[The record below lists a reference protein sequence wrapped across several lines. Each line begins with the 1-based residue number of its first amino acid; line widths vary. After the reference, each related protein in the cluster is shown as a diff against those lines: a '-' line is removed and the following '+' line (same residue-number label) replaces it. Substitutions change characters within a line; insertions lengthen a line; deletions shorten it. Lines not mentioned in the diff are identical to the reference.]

1 MNSLVACK
9 SQAEQVDGVLSNI
22 GKRGNLNNF
31 IKQFVAMDD
40 AVKALRKELDSVKA
54 GLGDKLNNGWMKSFD
69 EMVAKMSQ
77 ISELSKNIFEG
88 LNGVNLKDKGVTKEL
103 RSYAEQLNAILK
115 NVGID
120 KQIDL
125 ELFNTKDVQ
134 AQFDELIQYAGEL
147 NGKLNVT
154 LGEIDLSKFGDNI
167 KSAGDKVSGNIKEAG
182 GKISAEVQQQI
193 DELEK
198 QKAKY
203 QEALDIFSGKG
214 TRVKTTKKNDVATLT
229 NLVEEFKKAELE
241 LSSKEQGS
249 SGYEEAFARK
259 VKAATLL
266 KNTADYVVD
275 HGSNK
280 GSEYVA
286 MYSKEYEKAQQ
297 FLEKFSEK
305 QKTIL
310 EKIKNDYKQKIQE
323 INTEIA
329 KFGKEVPETKNE
341 PKNATISYEKLTKS
355 VERYYELQR
364 KLDTAADSNEFNK
377 IADEADKIA
386 DSFSNMDSACSAV
399 FDRIQDGLGKS
410 EALSQLADI
419 LNIQPSGTEAGVKAA
434 QEAADAAKKKA
445 DEEERAYQAI
455 TKSVETQRVMY
466 HLGTGSAINGK
477 GARSD
482 TFADMLDNLT
492 TNANGTRYEKYGY
505 GVLGGGL
512 FGVQNPS
519 TIPKEQAASAGKFIY
534 SLDLSKYNMYLLD
547 TEERAANLM
556 DFMSKLQ
563 KIAIRGAVP
572 DYTGFNEFL
581 GNTDLNSLY
590 EQFKTLFDETKF
602 TKEQLGSFIDEMVS
616 QLTQAGLFFDSEK
629 GQLDFHNISDELA
642 NSDNISTRF
651 FKKLGYQGV
660 NAGNTSLDGFG
671 QGSVLFDFNQSDI
684 VGYFN
689 TIEQAAQDFQNNLKS
704 GWVGSNEQLQQYL
717 ANIEEII
724 AKISTAKQNKLQ
736 LMPNFDTSNY
746 DNTLALLN
754 NVKQNISNILSN
766 NATESASSS
775 FAIVTDNQTAQLEKE
790 KQLMQEIAALKEK
803 LNAVPTNPVDASE
816 LESAQKQVQELEE
829 EILRMEGALDSWKS
843 SYYEIQQSLDY
854 SIPMSEVEE
863 NMTSNDVVDEYRAQ
877 IETLN
882 STINQLNEKLA
893 TTKTRLTDIQTVDS
907 SSNVGD
913 ASLKEIDSKIQSYE
927 ELCEVVKR
935 YNELVLKSH
944 SENLTDTENKEID
957 KINSQFAATKGV
969 LNDPDKYVNYD
980 ISMSRMRGFLGEY
993 NTDQLAQYLGI
1004 EVPHAASSAG
1014 ASIDN
1019 LKTKA
1024 EDLKTKFLELTQSL
1038 DSDLFAGH
1046 YDEFSLGKSQAELDK
1061 AQQELQELAD
1071 AGYIAADAMEQV
1083 NSAYKNTSNAITASY
1098 EGIKNENMFKEDS
1111 GSYDRGYEEGYFAAE
1126 KRYEQD
1132 VNSYIHEINELTKRS
1147 ESLESQ
1153 LSQMQSTKN
1162 QVSESTS
1169 ITTPEIDSANKA
1181 KEAFAAATTQKNQ
1194 FVEANVKVK
1203 ESAESSAIAI
1213 DKEVQKVREASEAFA
1228 DAASK
1233 KNDFANAN
1241 KNVKDTEESTKKE
1254 SKSKKP
1260 SSNGYQDLDT
1270 YKTLIDANK
1279 KLSSA
1284 FNKIDTE
1291 VFVDKNT
1298 ELGQLKTRYE
1308 ELTKEIQELTKSE
1321 ETLGKVSEEDMQR
1334 LSTATKQLMSDF
1346 EKYAQA
1352 KKEASKQKDSTY
1364 GADVLEKVQSQ
1375 HTRLIDKVDSGGYSN
1390 ASGIVN
1396 KLQQYEQAYQRII
1409 DLQKKL
1415 ANTDITSDLGKKIAA
1430 EFDDAV
1436 KSFNNY
1442 GKKIENI
1449 IKKSEN
1455 LQDKIGNIPYAVSE
1469 GFDLEDEA
1477 SRRSE
1482 LEAFARSFDGLDKKS
1497 IQFSDSYSKVVFTI
1511 KNGNGEIE
1519 KITASFN
1526 QAGTAIDASSKN
1538 LGKVANKFTSFFDGV
1553 KKKTGEIAT
1562 YFTGANLVYRAAT
1575 QIRQGITYVKE
1586 IDTALTELKK
1596 VTDETDATYKK
1607 FLKTASQ
1614 TAGQIGSTVKDFTNA
1629 TADFARLGYNIE
1641 QASDLAKAAS
1651 VYYNVGDDLADIGEA
1666 SDSIISTMHGFGIE
1680 ASNAMEIVDKFNE
1693 VGNNFAISSSGIGQ
1707 SLLRSASAMAE
1718 AGNTIDETIGLIT
1731 AANSVVQ
1738 NPEAVGTAM
1747 KTLSLRIR
1755 GAKVELEDAGEDVDG
1770 MANSISEL
1778 QKKLL
1783 ALTGGK
1789 VNIMLDEKTF
1799 KNTTEILREMSTVW
1813 DDMTDVNRASA
1824 LELLG
1829 GKRQANVL
1837 AAVIKNFDLVE
1848 NAIKASSDA
1857 AGSAERENEKYLNSI
1872 QGKVDQFNNA
1882 AQTMWMNFISSDA
1895 IKFVVDL
1902 GTNLVKIADD
1912 LGLVGTALAALG
1924 IKTVLPKIFSG
1935 FKDSIGAAKTAFDT
1949 ARGIVSTISSF
1960 NGEGLMSFLGGK
1972 IEATSIND
1980 ITHALGA
1987 EIMAQKELS
1996 KELATQILLKN
2007 GVKAEDIEGALAAM
2021 GYSSAN
2027 GVLSLSFKGL
2037 ATSIKEAAIAFWASP
2052 FGKIAIIVGAITA
2065 IVAIMSAL
2073 IDTHDDYVDELKET
2087 SNEISDVRNNI
2098 QSLNSELKTT
2108 QDRIDELNKKDKLS
2122 FAEEEELKNL
2132 KAQNAEL
2139 ERSIRLAE
2147 QKEKRLQKKASKSLN
2162 KAVKSD
2168 ALFNNITWTR
2178 YANSKGEHVRAAEA
2192 IDSSTQYAE
2201 GTYGLK
2207 EGYTQETVTD
2217 TALQRK
2223 IEQYKLAQEALKQ
2236 AKDELEK
2243 LGDDAEDKEVKSA
2256 EKKVEQMQ
2264 KNVDTTY
2271 DAISDTMDKI
2281 NEDYLSQ
2288 EGVEWQYGDPDELE
2302 DWQKQMNANLKI
2314 IYDAQDKLAIASDT
2328 TGKAI
2333 ESAFSRVSLQ
2343 TEFQDELKT
2352 IQETAGITGEKL
2364 KEMYDS
2370 SNDTSDTG
2378 IKAFIQSLIDCGVIA
2393 NTSADELQKVVD
2405 LSLQLGG
2412 NTSEAAVANQKLAR
2426 SQKRL
2431 QYYKQYKELNEY
2443 VNSLKKAGKNASNLT
2458 NEQKKLI
2465 SSMSQNLQALAKEID
2480 AYDILGAQ
2488 IEEAK
2493 QAFEDFEKAKESDEN
2508 TDYAST
2514 AGEML
2519 QTVIEGFQSAEMG
2532 TEAFK
2537 SAFTGLI
2544 PESVYKDLDTLEEKY
2559 TAVAQYISED
2569 LSKYF
2574 TIKYDDEGALESVEV
2589 TTKNIETFMDEAQSK
2604 GLATFENGQWTIL
2617 ENDFK
2622 KFASEIGI
2630 TTSALVAFGE
2640 QADKLDADWIMGDYS
2655 SFFDIFDMDTESNI
2669 DKITRSLANL
2679 DLQLL
2684 NGKIN
2689 VNDYV
2694 QEYAKLQNEL
2704 SSEKANA
2711 VSDIVEYDNT
2721 TKEIDSLKTQ
2731 LQEATNKLNELKTK
2745 GAPEDQIANAANEAS
2760 EIAKNLEEAIKKKA
2774 DLCQPSEMLVEVA
2787 LENIQATKDR
2797 ITAEL
2802 GKIDAN
2808 LQLTTTDKDGNEQI
2822 NSSII
2827 KQLDDGTYTINVDAN
2842 LSEEAKAKVQEY
2854 VDALNSEIQVNQY
2867 VAGTQDATTDA
2878 ENLKQTYN
2886 DLSEVIENLPDVR
2899 ISTLVAQGAVYALKK
2914 RVDKLKKAI
2923 DDLPKDVTIT
2933 TTNINRTVTTG
2944 GGGISASGTFSSGNA
2959 HFDGA
2964 ANASGTLGAEKTS
2977 TSLVGE
2983 LGPEL
2988 RVRGNRWELL
2998 GENGAEFANVKKGD
3012 IIFNHKQTKQLLEN
3026 GYINS
3031 RGKAYAN
3038 GTGGTSITKGTSIDY
3053 EKCIKLLD
3061 QYEKDVAQA
3070 TKESN
3075 EYIAKLDDRYKK
3087 YGNIDNVN
3095 RDIVFWNDESIDK
3108 YSTYIDSMA
3117 NLYSTS
3123 AKEFADDLRG
3133 SWSTVLGASDRFRF
3147 DGQSVEVA
3155 YSQMLNDGN
3164 ETKLLTFEELENYMW
3179 DLMQRSTVN
3188 GNLDPNKMIE
3198 LDSVGIVEDI
3208 QGEMILVKDLLAGVE
3223 GQLVDGIK
3231 LSREDIQ
3238 TMSGDL
3244 ANSSSI
3250 YNGFSMHDIQENTL
3264 WKDAVAHYGM
3274 GGDAF
3279 TALES
3284 EANSYGLTLDELM
3297 TKIKAYRT
3305 EMQDPLQQDVNIG
3318 ANVDIEGIAQK
3329 VYTAFSNIFST
3340 ISSWFSNLFSGGKSN
3355 NGEDGASHAFG
3366 SDGLTNNE
3374 TGSLIGELGTEML
3387 VRNGK
3392 WQTIGENGAE
3402 MMNLKRGDIIFN
3414 HKQTEALLK
3423 HGYVNSRGKA
3433 FAAGNA
3439 HAGIRGTIFT
3449 KYATVSGYGGT
3460 VPDWFGHSNILGDL
3474 GSAADSV
3481 SDASGAVK
3489 DATDDVKQTIDF
3501 IEYRLEEIE
3510 NSITNMTNR
3519 VENFLDDTSQT
3530 KEKNR
3535 LYEGLIDAEKQKAS
3549 TYLAAAE
3556 TYNKKAA
3563 QLLSK
3568 VPAKYQEMA
3577 KNGAIAIK
3585 DFVGESQGE
3594 IADAIEEY
3602 RTWSTKAED
3611 AENDYLAS
3619 IAEISAKRL
3628 EQLQD
3633 IADDFENIIGLTER
3647 QSGILQG
3654 EIDLLEE
3661 SGERLSENFYKELMK
3676 DSQKQISDLNKK
3688 RASLQDILN
3697 QAVKSGDVKVGSDDW
3712 YEMVNTIYDVDDAIL
3727 ECKKDIEGFQ
3737 NSINDLYWDNLDKL
3751 IDKIDNVDSELSHL
3765 YNLVSDEEKVVDE
3778 FGNWTKDGVTALGL
3792 LAQQLE
3798 VENFKVDQ
3806 YGEAIARL
3814 EKDYAA
3820 GLYST
3825 DEYNEKLAEL
3835 KENQWDAIEAQ
3846 ESAKKSIIDLN
3857 KTRIQA
3863 VKDGMQKEIDAFSE
3877 LIDKKKE
3884 ELSLQKEA
3892 HDFSKQVAEQQK
3904 NIADIEKRL
3913 AVIAGDNSAS
3923 AIAQKKKLQAELAQA
3938 KEELDELYY
3947 GHSIDKQQ
3955 EALDKQLEDYQNNK
3969 QDEMDALDESLKN
3982 ENQIIQDSYATVA
3995 ANTELLAQNLS
4006 DIASNYGITL
4016 SDSVTKPW
4024 LDGANAIGTYQDQ
4037 LDTSTSSFTD
4047 QLKLIKQELVDLQVE
4062 ADNTANSIINATNRK
4077 KDKTESAKY
4086 TPPKPSPQK
4095 DPPKAPKPKTP
4106 SPPSKGSSVTIKK
4119 SAKNFSRNGGNGT
4132 RMQSWVPGS
4141 TFTVY
4146 QVSGSEVLIGRSG
4159 GYTGWVKLSDIEG
4172 YASGAKSINKDQFAF
4187 LDELGEELQLVPDGA
4202 GRLSYVKK
4210 GTGIIPADL
4219 TERLM
4224 EWGQLDPSSVL
4235 EQSRPTVS
4243 APHVI
4248 NNNIELNMQ
4257 VGEVVHIDRA
4267 DNSSIPNITK
4277 AVQDQMDNYMKN
4289 INKKLYNRVR

>member
-1 MNSLVACK
+1 MAEASYTSKIKFSIDDLMSSLAACK
-9 SQAEQVDGVLSNI
+9 TQAEQVDGVLSNI

-31 IKQFVAMDD
+31 IKQFIAMDD
-40 AVKALRKELDSVKA
+40 AVKALRKDLDSVKA

-69 EMVAKMSQ
+69 EMVEKMSQ
-77 ISELSKNIFEG
+77 ISELSKIVFEG
-88 LNGVNLKDKGVTKEL
+88 LSGVNLKDKGATKEL
-103 RSYAEQLNAILK
+103 RSYAEQLNTILK

-154 LGEIDLSKFGDNI
+154 LGEIDLSKFGENI
-167 KSAGDKVSGNIKEAG
+167 KSAGGKVKDDIKTTGSE
-182 GKISAEVQQQI
+182 ISVEVQAQI
-193 DELEK
+193 DELKK
-198 QKAKY
+198 QKAAY

-229 NLVEEFKKAELE
+229 NLVDEFKKAELE
-241 LSSKEQGS
+241 LSRKEQGS

-266 KNTADYVVD
+266 KNTADYVAD

-286 MYSKEYEKAQQ
+286 MYSKEYDKAQQ
-297 FLEKFSEK
+297 FLEKFSER

-310 EKIKNDYKQKIQE
+310 EKIKNDCKQKIQE

-329 KFGKEVPETKNE
+329 QLGKGVPETKNE

-419 LNIQPSGTEAGVKAA
+419 LNVQPSGTEAGVKAA

-455 TKSVETQRVMY
+455 TKSVEAQRVMY

-477 GARSD
+477 GTRSD

-505 GVLGGGL
+505 GVLGSGL

-629 GQLDFHNISDELA
+629 GQLDFRNISDELA

-651 FKKLGYQGV
+651 FKKLGYHGV
-660 NAGNTSLDGFG
+660 NVGDTSLDGFG

-724 AKISTAKQNKLQ
+724 AKISAAKQNKLQ
-736 LMPNFDTSNY
+736 LMPNFDTSDY

-877 IETLN
+877 IESLS
-882 STINQLNEKLA
+882 STIDELKAKLAEAKEQLNGFGQDTDLYSADNSQLSLWPMTDEEIAAKEKLA
-893 TTKTRLTDIQTVDS
+893 ATNEQVAESQNKINQAKQLEGQISFDDLSVAEEKQKGVD
-907 SSNVGD
+907 
-913 ASLKEIDSKIQSYE
+913 AAEQ
-927 ELCEVVKR
+927 
-935 YNELVLKSH
+935 ELV
-944 SENLTDTENKEID
+944 TEQKQNEATQQQLELQQKITKE
-957 KINSQFAATKGV
+957 KQNQNNSTKESV
-969 LNDPDKYVNYD
+969 TP
-980 ISMSRMRGFLGEY
+980 
-993 NTDQLAQYLGI
+993 
-1004 EVPHAASSAG
+1004 ASSQEATSEISGGKAVEG
-1014 ASIDN
+1014 ASAISS
-1019 LKTKA
+1019 
-1024 EDLKTKFLELTQSL
+1024 E
-1038 DSDLFAGH
+1038 
-1046 YDEFSLGKSQAELDK
+1046 
-1061 AQQELQELAD
+1061 AD
-1071 AGYIAADAMEQV
+1071 AG
-1083 NSAYKNTSNAITASY
+1083 
-1098 EGIKNENMFKEDS
+1098 
-1111 GSYDRGYEEGYFAAE
+1111 
-1126 KRYEQD
+1126 
-1132 VNSYIHEINELTKRS
+1132 
-1147 ESLESQ
+1147 
-1153 LSQMQSTKN
+1153 
-1162 QVSESTS
+1162 
-1169 ITTPEIDSANKA
+1169 NKA
-1181 KEAFAAATTQKNQ
+1181 KEAFAAAAEQKQ
-1194 FVEANVKVK
+1194 KFIDANVKVK
-1203 ESAESSAIAI
+1203 ESAEASATAI
-1213 DKEVQKVREASEAFA
+1213 DKEIQKAQGASEAFLSA
-1228 DAASK
+1228 TDK
-1233 KNDFANAN
+1233 KNNFASAN
-1241 KNVKDTEESTKKE
+1241 KSVKNSTDEKT
-1254 SKSKKP
+1254 SSGTRKSSGSDSIYKD
-1260 SSNGYQDLDT
+1260 SDT

-1334 LSTATKQLMSDF
+1334 LSTETKQLMSDF

-1364 GADVLEKVQSQ
+1364 GADVLEKIQSK
-1375 HTRLIDKVDSGGYSN
+1375 HTSLIDKVDSGGYSN
-1390 ASGIVN
+1390 ASGIAN
-1396 KLQQYEQAYQRII
+1396 KLQQYEQAYQRIL

-1415 ANTDITSDLGKKIAA
+1415 ANIDITSDLGKKTAA

-1442 GKKIENI
+1442 GKEIENI

-1455 LQDKIGNIPYAVSE
+1455 LQNKIGNIHRAVSE
-1469 GFDLEDEA
+1469 GFDLGDEA

-1482 LEAFARSFDGLDKKS
+1482 LESFARSFDGLDKKS

-1519 KITASFN
+1519 KLTASFN

-1538 LGKVANKFTSFFDGV
+1538 LGKAANKFTSFFNGV

-1562 YFTGANLVYRAAT
+1562 YFTGANLVYKTVT
-1575 QIRQGITYVKE
+1575 QIKQGITYVRE
-1586 IDTALTELKK
+1586 IDAALTELKK
-1596 VTDETDATYKK
+1596 VTDETDETYKR
-1607 FLKTASQ
+1607 FLQDASK

-1680 ASNAMEIVDKFNE
+1680 AENAMNIVDKFNE

-1707 SLLRSASAMAE
+1707 ALLRSASAMSE
-1718 AGNTIDETIGLIT
+1718 AGNTIDESIGLIT

-1738 NPEAVGTAM
+1738 NPESVGTAM

-1770 MANSISEL
+1770 MANSVSEL

-1789 VNIMLDEKTF
+1789 VNIMLDENTF

-1813 DDMTDVNRASA
+1813 DDMTDVNRAAA

-1837 AAVIKNFDLVE
+1837 AAVIKNFDMVE
-1848 NAIKASSDA
+1848 DAIKTSADS
-1857 AGSAERENEKYLNSI
+1857 AGSAMAENEKYLDSI
-1872 QGKVDQFNNA
+1872 QGHIDQFTNA
-1882 AQTMWMNFISSDA
+1882 VQTMWMNFINADVT
-1895 IKFVVDL
+1895 KFLVDVGTGLVSVVDKVGVLKSTILILL
-1902 GTNLVKIADD
+1902 GVVAPLKAFLKATEGMSLAERIGKIVTAIRGFSISNIGDSINNLIKT
-1912 LGLVGTALAALG
+1912 LGLADTAFAKFIARVIEAVATEYAAAGATGVLKMAVKSIETAVLSAIAKIYVALG
-1924 IKTVLPKIFSG
+1924 PVGLIIAAVTVAVGALIAAYVAWGPTHKNFIKKLEEETE
-1935 FKDSIGAAKTAFDT
+1935 
-1949 ARGIVSTISSF
+1949 
-1960 NGEGLMSFLGGK
+1960 N
-1972 IEATSIND
+1972 
-1980 ITHALGA
+1980 
-1987 EIMAQKELS
+1987 
-1996 KELATQILLKN
+1996 LKN
-2007 GVKAEDIEGALAAM
+2007 IR
-2021 GYSSAN
+2021 
-2027 GVLSLSFKGL
+2027 
-2037 ATSIKEAAIAFWASP
+2037 
-2052 FGKIAIIVGAITA
+2052 
-2065 IVAIMSAL
+2065 
-2073 IDTHDDYVDELKET
+2073 
-2087 SNEISDVRNNI
+2087 SNLD
-2098 QSLNSELKTT
+2098 SLNSELETT
-2108 QDRIDELNKKDKLS
+2108 KSRIEELESKGPLTLTEQEELDKLK
-2122 FAEEEELKNL
+2122 E
-2132 KAQNAEL
+2132 QNAEL
-2139 ERSIRLAE
+2139 ERQIRLEEARE
-2147 QKEKRLQKKASKSLN
+2147 E
-2162 KAVKSD
+2162 
-2168 ALFNNITWTR
+2168 
-2178 YANSKGEHVRAAEA
+2178 RA
-2192 IDSSTQYAE
+2192 
-2201 GTYGLK
+2201 
-2207 EGYTQETVTD
+2207 
-2217 TALQRK
+2217 RN
-2223 IEQYKLAQEALKQ
+2223 KQ
-2236 AKDELEK
+2236 AKAAKGAFETDDDFKPVDYGIKVGNKFDEK
-2243 LGDDAEDKEVKSA
+2243 LGSVEKAKDKLNQAEVALQDAINSGMNTESNKFKRLEKNLESAQEDYADAQSDWDEFMKGKEEEYGDLEWFDGDNLTEAQKTVNEIISTMQNYSDRAEIMFGSAGAKESALNRLFGERGSEAGKAFQEAFNAKIESGEIKVDVDKFGDYSTAIDNATDSVKGLISENPQLKVQLDSLGISAEDVARYFLNISGA
-2256 EKKVEQMQ
+2256 MQ
-2264 KNVDTTY
+2264 
-2271 DAISDTMDKI
+2271 
-2281 NEDYLSQ
+2281 Q
-2288 EGVEWQYGDPDELE
+2288 
-2302 DWQKQMNANLKI
+2302 
-2314 IYDAQDKLAIASDT
+2314 
-2328 TGKAI
+2328 
-2333 ESAFSRVSLQ
+2333 
-2343 TEFQDELKT
+2343 
-2352 IQETAGITGEKL
+2352 
-2364 KEMYDS
+2364 
-2370 SNDTSDTG
+2370 
-2378 IKAFIQSLIDCGVIA
+2378 
-2393 NTSADELQKVVD
+2393 
-2405 LSLQLGG
+2405 
-2412 NTSEAAVANQKLAR
+2412 TSEA
-2426 SQKRL
+2426 
-2431 QYYKQYKELNEY
+2431 
-2443 VNSLKKAGKNASNLT
+2443 T
-2458 NEQKKLI
+2458 
-2465 SSMSQNLQALAKEID
+2465 
-2480 AYDILGAQ
+2480 
-2488 IEEAK
+2488 
-2493 QAFEDFEKAKESDEN
+2493 
-2508 TDYAST
+2508 
-2514 AGEML
+2514 
-2519 QTVIEGFQSAEMG
+2519 
-2532 TEAFK
+2532 
-2537 SAFTGLI
+2537 
-2544 PESVYKDLDTLEEKY
+2544 SV
-2559 TAVAQYISED
+2559 
-2569 LSKYF
+2569 
-2574 TIKYDDEGALESVEV
+2574 
-2589 TTKNIETFMDEAQSK
+2589 
-2604 GLATFENGQWTIL
+2604 
-2617 ENDFK
+2617 
-2622 KFASEIGI
+2622 
-2630 TTSALVAFGE
+2630 
-2640 QADKLDADWIMGDYS
+2640 
-2655 SFFDIFDMDTESNI
+2655 
-2669 DKITRSLANL
+2669 
-2679 DLQLL
+2679 
-2684 NGKIN
+2684 
-2689 VNDYV
+2689 
-2694 QEYAKLQNEL
+2694 
-2704 SSEKANA
+2704 A
-2711 VSDIVEYDNT
+2711 VSDIASLTSAYGSYASVLQTVNDITFDGQAISDDYYTALQEYLGDVTVGEESFGDAIDTTNGKVVKNTRLLRALIAQKKKEQKATVSAAKAQSQSQYTKVVKQLQQAVKAMYADYKAYGYVTKATYDNISAMRDQVQAIKNAIKEYAILELKLSDVTNAYDEFEDAKNRDAELAYGDSMIEMLKAISDGFLSGKVGSDEFKAACKALVPDSVIANCT
-2721 TKEIDSLKTQ
+2721 TFEERLDAIDDYFENSKFADYFTVDEDGNFSIAIKNIEAFIADAKEAGAFIGNADGTFTLANSIKSVDDLADAMGITKAAAVAMLTELSKYDASWGDIVADITMTQ
-2731 LQEATNKLNELKTK
+2731 LDKGIRDTTDALDQAIAKQEQFFKDGKDPSGANAEEYIAIQQEINNCSDALNTAQQAVVNNTKAWMEANDNVDTAKEKVATLTRELQELQEAGATDNEIQIKTNELENATQELYEALSVKYGLEEPTQMDFQLVLTDVQAQIDKWKEENATLVTDVVPKLAQDEDGVWKIPAEAEVELNEDDKQKIQAYLDLLNDKQQLELFTSEETDPIIDSVNQVNEVLNNILDAINSLKPDTDTSGGSSAK
-2745 GAPEDQIANAANEAS
+2745 STNNSNGNSSTSKSSSTTTATNNTTTHTSGTTGFDSEGVDQEIAAWNAMVDEWIANAQQSINEFGEGISTFFTETLPEYWNSFWAS
-2760 EIAKNLEEAIKKKA
+2760 VGEKLSNLGEWAQGVGEDIGIFFTETLPQKWGEFWEAVGEWLDNVKTWASNVGEDIGEFFTETLPEKWDEFWSKVGEFITEIPYNVSYFITKVKMFFTETLPEKWYEFWDNVGEALDDLKEKAIALKDKVVEFFKVTIPQKWYEFWDAVGDGLNTLKENAIALKDKVVDFFTVTIPAEWNAFWDSVGDYINEVIVPALSSAWDKVYGFFTVTIPEKWNEFWTSVGTYVEEVIKPALSLAWAKVHDFFMVTIPEKWYEFWTGVGEFVTQTVPEAIETIKDGVTTFFTETVPGVINSLWESASSWIKEKA
-2774 DLCQPSEMLVEVA
+2774 DSFWSFLKGEW
-2787 LENIQATKDR
+2787 IR
-2797 ITAEL
+2797 
-2802 GKIDAN
+2802 GK
-2808 LQLTTTDKDGNEQI
+2808 E
-2822 NSSII
+2822 
-2827 KQLDDGTYTINVDAN
+2827 
-2842 LSEEAKAKVQEY
+2842 
-2854 VDALNSEIQVNQY
+2854 
-2867 VAGTQDATTDA
+2867 DA
-2878 ENLKQTYN
+2878 ETGSYN
-2886 DLSEVIENLPDVR
+2886 PSGDAE
-2899 ISTLVAQGAVYALKK
+2899 ALGNALAK
-2914 RVDKLKKAI
+2914 
-2923 DDLPKDVTIT
+2923 
-2933 TTNINRTVTTG
+2933 
-2944 GGGISASGTFSSGNA
+2944 GNA
-2959 HFDGA
+2959 HSKNKPGLNTNEH
-2964 ANASGTLGAEKTS
+2964 NAI
-2977 TSLVGE
+2977 VGE
-2983 LGPEL
+2983 LGREL
-2988 RVRGNRWELL
+2988 V
-2998 GENGAEFANVKKGD
+2998 V
-3012 IIFNHKQTKQLLEN
+3012 
-3026 GYINS
+3026 
-3031 RGKAYAN
+3031 
-3038 GTGGTSITKGTSIDY
+3038 
-3053 EKCIKLLD
+3053 
-3061 QYEKDVAQA
+3061 
-3070 TKESN
+3070 
-3075 EYIAKLDDRYKK
+3075 
-3087 YGNIDNVN
+3087 
-3095 RDIVFWNDESIDK
+3095 
-3108 YSTYIDSMA
+3108 
-3117 NLYSTS
+3117 
-3123 AKEFADDLRG
+3123 
-3133 SWSTVLGASDRFRF
+3133 
-3147 DGQSVEVA
+3147 
-3155 YSQMLNDGN
+3155 
-3164 ETKLLTFEELENYMW
+3164 
-3179 DLMQRSTVN
+3179 
-3188 GNLDPNKMIE
+3188 DPNKGVYYT
-3198 LDSVGIVEDI
+3198 VGEHGTQMV
-3208 QGEMILVKDLLAGVE
+3208 DLPKGA
-3223 GQLVDGIK
+3223 I
-3231 LSREDIQ
+3231 
-3238 TMSGDL
+3238 
-3244 ANSSSI
+3244 I
-3250 YNGFSMHDIQENTL
+3250 Y
-3264 WKDAVAHYGM
+3264 
-3274 GGDAF
+3274 
-3279 TALES
+3279 
-3284 EANSYGLTLDELM
+3284 
-3297 TKIKAYRT
+3297 
-3305 EMQDPLQQDVNIG
+3305 
-3318 ANVDIEGIAQK
+3318 
-3329 VYTAFSNIFST
+3329 
-3340 ISSWFSNLFSGGKSN
+3340 
-3355 NGEDGASHAFG
+3355 
-3366 SDGLTNNE
+3366 
-3374 TGSLIGELGTEML
+3374 
-3387 VRNGK
+3387 
-3392 WQTIGENGAE
+3392 
-3402 MMNLKRGDIIFN
+3402 N
-3414 HKQTEALLK
+3414 HKQTEELLK
-3423 HGYVNSRGKA
+3423 NGETSRGTYTGGLSFVK
-3433 FAAGNA
+3433 GNA
-3439 HAGIRGTIFT
+3439 HWDYGTHT
-3449 KYATVSGYGGT
+3449 KKTGT
-3460 VPDWFGHSNILGDL
+3460 GAKAAWGDSSDKDWSQMGWDL
-3474 GSAADSV
+3474 SSAADSI
-3481 SDASGAVK
+3481 SDAADSLE
-3489 DATDDVKQTIDF
+3489 DAADDAEQTIDF

-3510 NSITNMTNR
+3510 NAITHMTNR
-3519 VENFLDDTSQT
+3519 VENFLDDTSQIG
-3530 KEKNR
+3530 EKNS
-3535 LYEGLIDAEKQKAS
+3535 LYEDLVGAEKQKAS
-3549 TYLAAAE
+3549 TYFAAAE
-3556 TYNKKAA
+3556 LYNKRAA

-3568 VPAKYQEMA
+3568 VPAEYQEMA

-3585 DFVGESQGE
+3585 DFIGESEGE

-3633 IADDFENIIGLTER
+3633 IADDFENIVGLTER

-3654 EIDLLEE
+3654 EMDLLEE

-3697 QAVKSGDVKVGSDDW
+3697 QAVKSGDVQVGSDDW

-3798 VENFKVDQ
+3798 VANFKVEQ

-3835 KENQWDAIEAQ
+3835 KENQWEAIEAQ

-3863 VKDGMQKEIDAFSE
+3863 VKDCMQKEIDAYSE

-3923 AIAQKKKLQAELAQA
+3923 AIAQKKKLQSELAQA
-3938 KEELDELYY
+3938 KEELEELYY
-3947 GHSIDKQQ
+3947 NHSVEKQQ
-3955 EALDKQLEDYQNNK
+3955 DALDKQLEDYQNNK

-3982 ENQIIQDSYATVA
+3982 EDQIIQDSYATIA
-3995 ANTELLAQNLS
+3995 ANTESLAQNLS
-4006 DIASNYGITL
+4006 DIADKYGITL

-4047 QLKLIKQELVDLQVE
+4047 QLKLIKQELIDLQVE
-4062 ADNTANSIINATNRK
+4062 ADKTANSIINATNWK
-4077 KDKTESAKY
+4077 KDKTESARY
-4086 TPPKPSPQK
+4086 TPPVPAQQPSPS
-4095 DPPKAPKPKTP
+4095 PAPAPAIP
-4106 SPPSKGSSVTIKK
+4106 EPPSKGSSVTVK
-4119 SAKNFSRNGGNGT
+4119 SSATHFSRNGGNGT

-4146 QVSGSEVLIGRSG
+4146 QVSGSDVLIGRNG

-4172 YASGAKSINKDQFAF
+4172 YAKGSKSIDKDQFAF

-4202 GRLSYVKK
+4202 GRLSYVRK
-4210 GTGIIPADL
+4210 GTSIIPADIS
-4219 TERLM
+4219 ERLM

-4243 APHVI
+4243 APHII
-4248 NNNIELNMQ
+4248 NNNIELNMS